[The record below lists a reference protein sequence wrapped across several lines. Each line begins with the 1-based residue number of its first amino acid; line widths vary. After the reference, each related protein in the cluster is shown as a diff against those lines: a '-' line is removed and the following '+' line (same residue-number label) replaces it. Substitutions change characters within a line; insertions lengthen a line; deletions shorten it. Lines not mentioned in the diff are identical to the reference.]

1 MGEKMIVPSFRSD
14 PPRPGARK
22 VAPSTLALSFAL
34 TLVVLIP
41 SVSAQTSP
49 PAGTW
54 AQIPNTQLYL
64 AMPAEAKPG
73 PGGTPELWNPQHLFA
88 FSGADVAKVN
98 GVWGFLIWGG
108 GHAATPDNSLYWL
121 PLDGSGA
128 KRLMG
133 PYLAPD
139 KAYNYEDPVDT
150 YRSVSR
156 NAPPT
161 VTVAAA
167 PKSRHTYSSVLYVE
181 VNGKPAVFN
190 YGGSLYVGSGR
201 GSIATYLFDLSQ
213 TYAQAMARPDMGW
226 TLKAQAPSNAV
237 SSSSGWDP
245 ARRRVVTRSR
255 SFIGAYYPEADRW
268 ESWNI
273 QNAPYGSDFQAS
285 VAMDLVGRKMY
296 VIGDRLAEVID
307 LDSRAY
313 TDLRGKPWVANV
325 RGVGG
330 GTGYFA
336 GPGVSWHARAKQI
349 VVWTGGNDLL
359 LINPATDSSKT
370 ITMAGVTVPAPPGGG
385 TYGRFRVIPGTDQV
399 VLVNAV
405 GENVFIG
412 TLP

>member
-1 MGEKMIVPSFRSD
+1 MRKKVIAVP
-14 PPRPGARK
+14 
-22 VAPSTLALSFAL
+22 FAL
-34 TLVVLIP
+34 TLFVFGT
-41 SVSAQTSP
+41 SVFAQTP
-49 PAGTW
+49 LPGTW
-54 AQIPNTQLYL
+54 AQIPNTQLYA

-73 PGGTPELWNPQHLFA
+73 SAGPPELWNPRDLFA
-88 FSGADVAKVN
+88 YSGADITKVN

-121 PLDGSGA
+121 PFDSSGA

-139 KAYNYEDPVDT
+139 KVYNYDDPVDT

-161 VTVAAA
+161 VSVAAA
-167 PKSRHTYSSVLYVE
+167 PKSRHTYSSLLYVE
-181 VNGKPAVFN
+181 VNGKPTMFS

-201 GSIATYLFDLSQ
+201 GSAATYLFDLTQS
-213 TYAQAMARPDMGW
+213 YAQAMARPDMGW
-226 TLKAQAPSNAV
+226 ALRAQAPANAV

-245 ARRRVVTRSR
+245 VHRRVITRSR
-255 SFIGAYYPEADRW
+255 SFIGAYYPETDRW
-268 ESWNI
+268 ENWNI
-273 QNAPYGSDFQAS
+273 PNAPYGSDFQAS

-296 VIGDRLAEVID
+296 VIGDRLAEMID
-307 LDSRAY
+307 LDSKTY

-336 GPGVSWHARAKQI
+336 GPGVSWHARTKQI
-349 VVWTGGNDLL
+349 VAWTGGNDLL
-359 LINPATDSSKT
+359 LVNPATDSSKV
-370 ITMAGVTVPAPPGGG
+370 ITMSGVTMPTPPSAV

-405 GENVFIG
+405 NDNVYIG